1 MQRDFSADWCN
12 DHESMK
18 TIKQVF
24 KRTGKQLLECN
35 YTKYINQWMIFDLSP
50 RAKHYFS
57 ISDLQKHKKSKLIS
71 APQIAPWNV

>member
-35 YTKYINQWMIFDLSP
+35 YTKYINQ
-50 RAKHYFS
+50 
-57 ISDLQKHKKSKLIS
+57 
-71 APQIAPWNV
+71 